1 MRLEIRSES
10 HDFFG
15 SDFCTTFLAIAF
27 VGVGVGGIGVK
38 VAEGLAFL
46 STVAAAVFVMVAFLA
61 TSPAINSL
69 SASGVFVL

>member
-15 SDFCTTFLAIAF
+15 SAFCTTFLAIAF

-38 VAEGLAFL
+38 VAEGLAIV
-46 STVAAAVFVMVAFLA
+46 TGKQIGRAHV
-61 TSPAINSL
+61 
-69 SASGVFVL
+69 